1 MWRRPN
7 YDIVTLL
14 VYERLTCCDKLD
26 TDAALVAEE
35 LSRFGLDASLFVVIV
50 LFGIVVARQKGSF
63 LLKVSNID
71 AISGDMFGLV
81 LFDVTISGD
90 SDI

>member
-1 MWRRPN
+1 M
-7 YDIVTLL
+7 
-14 VYERLTCCDKLD
+14 
-26 TDAALVAEE
+26 AEE

-50 LFGIVVARQKGSF
+50 LFGIVVERQKGSF